1 MTLEI
6 CANCK
11 FLENRGGR
19 ELLSAWGDLLDS
31 KLIESGA
38 VIYLLLYSL
47 SRA

>member
-31 KLIESGA
+31 KLIESESC
-38 VIYLLLYSL
+38 YLFIIVFPV
-47 SRA
+47 